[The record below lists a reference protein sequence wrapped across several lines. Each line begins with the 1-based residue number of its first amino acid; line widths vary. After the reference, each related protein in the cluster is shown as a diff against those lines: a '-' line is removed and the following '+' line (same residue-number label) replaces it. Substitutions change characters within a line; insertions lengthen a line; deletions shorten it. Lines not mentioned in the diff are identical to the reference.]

1 MFPACQ
7 AVVNRSRYDAEEHA
21 VTQTSTVINA
31 QAAFMHSNDL
41 PVEVLDGAELEEAKA
56 DLIQVHNSLNQKEV
70 AADIMRGAT
79 QDMFYKVESCLDPAF
94 HGLYYLRDGITTL
107 STLFDI

>member
-1 MFPACQ
+1 
-7 AVVNRSRYDAEEHA
+7 
-21 VTQTSTVINA
+21 
-31 QAAFMHSNDL
+31 MHSNDL

-79 QDMFYKVESCLDPAF
+79 QDMFYKVESLCSTESCLNPAF
-94 HGLYYLRDGITTL
+94 HGLYYLCDAFKTF
-107 STLFDI
+107 STLFDN